1 MTRSYNLITVIILVL
16 AFNTSC
22 DNSSDP
28 AVFPK
33 DFRNVIWELTE
44 DDSTK
49 IYMEFFAIDVEVTNN
64 YTFDVE
70 CYATEKAKL
79 IAISEAGGYFVQE
92 ISGGEFFNSSAF
104 IKRESD
110 ELWVSGVPSFEP
122 KDIYQISTRTKD
134 SFEPICN

>member
-1 MTRSYNLITVIILVL
+1 MRSYNLISIIIVVLV
-16 AFNTSC
+16 FNTSC

-28 AVFPK
+28 VVFPK

-44 DDSTK
+44 DDSTN
-49 IYMEFFAIDVEVTNN
+49 IYMEFLAIDVEVTKN
-64 YTFDVE
+64 YTQDIE
-70 CYATEKAKL
+70 CYASNKAKL
-79 IAISEAGGYFVQE
+79 IAISEAGAYLVQE

-122 KDIYQISTRTKD
+122 KDIYRISTRSKD
-134 SFEPICN
+134 SFEPDCD